1 MTDDMTIQLD
11 SETYVL
17 RPDGDG
23 VQVGRRVEG
32 DEDDGVAW
40 LDTVDTELFPA
51 PAREALERGDTSDE
65 ALLTAL
71 RGVVQAEVE
80 RGG

>member
-1 MTDDMTIQLD
+1 MTDDMTIRVD
-11 SETYVL
+11 SDEYVVRREDERL
-17 RPDGDG
+17 RL
-23 VQVGRRVEG
+23 GRRVGG
-32 DEDDGVAW
+32 DLAW
-40 LDTVDTELFPA
+40 LETVELELLPG
-51 PAREALERGDTSDE
+51 PAREALDRGDSSDE

>member
-1 MTDDMTIQLD
+1 MTDDLTIQLD
-11 SETYVL
+11 GNSYVVRRADDGL
-17 RPDGDG
+17 RL
-23 VQVGRRVEG
+23 GRRVGG
-32 DEDDGVAW
+32 DLAW
-40 LDTVDTELFPA
+40 LETVDVELLPA
-51 PAREALERGDTSDE
+51 PAREALDRGDSADE

>member
-1 MTDDMTIQLD
+1 MSDFVNIRLD
-11 SETYVL
+11 GEEYVL
-17 RPDGDG
+17 RPEAGEL
-23 VQVGRRVEG
+23 QVGRRVG
-32 DEDDGVAW
+32 DDVIW
-40 LDTVDTELFPA
+40 LDDVDTSVFPA
-51 PAREALERGDTSDE
+51 AARAAIDRGDAEDQ

>member
-1 MTDDMTIQLD
+1 MSDFVNIRLD
-11 SETYVL
+11 GEEYVL
-17 RPDGDG
+17 RPEDDA
-23 VQVGRRVEG
+23 VRVGRRVGG
-32 DEDDGVAW
+32 DVTW
-40 LDTVDTELFPA
+40 LDDVDTGLFPDA
-51 PAREALERGDTSDE
+51 ARQAIRRGDAEDQ

>member
-1 MTDDMTIQLD
+1 M
-11 SETYVL
+11 
-17 RPDGDG
+17 
-23 VQVGRRVEG
+23 
-32 DEDDGVAW
+32 AW
-40 LDTVDTELFPA
+40 LDDVDAGVFP
-51 PAREALERGDTSDE
+51 PAARAAVERGDADDE